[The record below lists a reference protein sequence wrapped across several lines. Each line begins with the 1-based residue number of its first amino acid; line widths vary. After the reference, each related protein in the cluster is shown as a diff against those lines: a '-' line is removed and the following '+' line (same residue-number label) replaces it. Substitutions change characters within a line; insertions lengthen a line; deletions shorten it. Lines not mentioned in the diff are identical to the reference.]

1 MSSFSSEAQYPRKVP
16 GNDSNVEKAYF
27 NVDLSLP
34 QPSKASNL
42 GALIT
47 DLPTFNQSFDN
58 LSNLGYLQSFIVQGS
73 VGSITA
79 DVRSYLLIAI

>member
-1 MSSFSSEAQYPRKVP
+1 MSSFSDETQCLRKVP
-16 GNDSNVEKAYF
+16 DNDSNVEKAYF

-42 GALIT
+42 GGLIT
-47 DLPTFNQSFDN
+47 DLPTFNQSFDS
-58 LSNLGYLQSFIVQGS
+58 LSSLEYLQSFIVQGS

-79 DVRSYLLIAI
+79 DVRSYLLIVI